1 MKYAVLRIITALI
14 LLIGCSHIG
23 PDTVPRDRFDYNT
36 SIADSWKEQ
45 ALLNIVRLRYADM
58 AMFVDVASV
67 ASGYTLTG
75 SVNLNGTVSSEE
87 AIQGDLLA
95 LGTTGQYTDRPTIT
109 YSPISGGK
117 FTKNFMTPIPP
128 QLLLFLIES

>member
-95 LGTTGQYTDRPTIT
+95 LGTTG
-109 YSPISGGK
+109 
-117 FTKNFMTPIPP
+117 
-128 QLLLFLIES
+128 